1 MKKVIIFH
9 ISKFGGHNKAAK
21 NLEEALVYT
30 NPQIS
35 VTNINGFGYFYP
47 RAEKV
52 INFIY
57 MGIIKHFPNLWGK
70 AYDRK
75 KVVSAVGPLRNLIH
89 GLAFERLD
97 NLIKKHKPDCFVAT
111 QAFPCGL
118 VADFKKKDNL
128 DIPLIAIVTDYHPHR
143 FWVHPLVDRYVVAC
157 QEAKEVLLREG
168 VAKEKIKILGM
179 PISVKFMIPY
189 PKKKISEE
197 FGFASELDTVLV
209 MGGGLG
215 IGPIKV
221 IAKKL
226 DALEC
231 NFQTIVVCGR
241 NKNLYKWFIK
251 RKDKFKKPIFIFG
264 YIENIHQI
272 MDFSDLII
280 TKGGGITISEALAK
294 GLCIIINNPIPGQE
308 ERNVSYLRKKEAIV
322 EVDEVEDIVKAT
334 ERLLTNKKELYALKE
349 RAKSNSFIDSSLRI
363 VNLILELM
371 D

>member
-1 MKKVIIFH
+1 MKKVNIFH
-9 ISKFGGHNKAAK
+9 ISKFGGHNKAAA
-21 NLEEALVYT
+21 NLEEAIVYT

-35 VTNINGFGYFYP
+35 VTNLNGFGHFYP

-52 INFIY
+52 TNFIY
-57 MGIIKHFPNLWGK
+57 MGVIKHFPNLWGK

-75 KVVSAVGPLRNLIH
+75 KVVSALEPLRNLMHIF
-89 GLAFERLD
+89 AFERL
-97 NLIKKHKPDCFVAT
+97 NELIKKHKPDCFVAT

-118 VADFKKKDNL
+118 IADFKKKNNL
-128 DIPLIAIVTDYHPHR
+128 DIPLIGIVTDYHPHR
-143 FWVHPLVDRYVVAC
+143 FWVHPSVDRYVVAC
-157 QEAKEVLLREG
+157 QEAERVLLKQG
-168 VAKEKIKILGM
+168 VAKEKIKILGI

-189 PKKKISEE
+189 PKKKISDK
-197 FGFASELDTVLV
+197 FGFASDLDTVLV

-221 IAKKL
+221 IVKKL
-226 DALEC
+226 DALKY
-231 NFQTIVVCGR
+231 NFQMIVVCGR
-241 NKNLYKWFIK
+241 NEKLYKGLIK
-251 RKDKFKKPIFIFG
+251 RKDKFKKPIFIFS

-280 TKGGGITISEALAK
+280 TKGGGITISESLAK

-322 EVDEVEDIVKAT
+322 EVDKVEDVAKVT
-334 ERLLTNKKELYALKE
+334 VRLLTNKKELHALKE
-349 RAKSNSFIDSSLRI
+349 RAKLNSFIDSSLRI
-363 VNLILELM
+363 ADLIIELM